1 MSVPPGVICSSE
13 EWARSLSD
21 PAIHC
26 LTRGQSIGLTVT
38 AESGLISL
46 VAVLGVFCLIIRNG
60 IRHVR
65 RTGKWSLVQEPMDV
79 LMLSLF
85 VADLLQALGAVVDVR
100 WVHSGKVEVGSFCTA
115 QGVIQQ
121 LGETSVAITTL
132 MITLFTFAGVWF
144 RKGLGATGL
153 ATTLVA
159 LAWLFVVLMIA
170 IGNATNRGSGALYE
184 SPTPYW
190 CWIGQSYLGLRIW
203 GEYVWFWIT
212 MGVSVAAYLTLFL
225 WARGNITVSE
235 TSWWR
240 CSVHRSSADA
250 ADRGRRH
257 NSYAMI
263 AYPACYC
270 VLVLPLSV
278 VRWIGFVQERGGRAS
293 NIPSAATIAVV
304 SVYGLS
310 GALNVVLLLYTR
322 PNSVLFGDG
331 TVQRAEGRAPSPVR
345 TYRGEDESGSD
356 FRARTR
362 GSRDSSLQLGRLASA
377 SASDGGW
384 DLPRTKGTVHRHH
397 DDDSTMISQSV

>member
-1 MSVPPGVICSSE
+1 MSVPPGIVCDSDE
-13 EWARSLSD
+13 YARSLID

-26 LTRGQSIGLTVT
+26 LTRGQSIGLTIT

-46 VAVLGVFCLIIRNG
+46 VAVLGVFILIIRNG

-65 RTGKWSLVQEPMDV
+65 RTGKWALVQEPMDV

-85 VADLLQALGAVVDVR
+85 VADLIQAVGAVMDVH
-100 WVHSGKVEVGSFCTA
+100 WVHDGKVAVGAFCTA
-115 QGVIQQ
+115 QGVVQQ

-144 RKGLGATGL
+144 RKGLGATSL
-153 ATTLVA
+153 ATGLVG
-159 LAWLFVVLMIA
+159 LAWLFVILMIA
-170 IGNATNRGSGALYE
+170 IGNGLHRGEHNLYE
-184 SPTPYW
+184 APTPYW
-190 CWIGQSYLGLRIW
+190 CWIGQGFLGLRLA

-212 MGVSVAAYLTLFL
+212 LGVSAAAYLTLFL

-235 TSWWR
+235 TTWWR

-250 ADRGRRH
+250 ADRGRRR

-278 VRWIGFVQERGGRAS
+278 VRWIGFVQERGGGTN
-293 NIPSAATIAVV
+293 NIPSAATFAVI
-304 SVYGLS
+304 SLYGLS
-310 GALNVVLLLYTR
+310 GALNVALLLNTR
-322 PNSVLFGDG
+322 PNSVLFGAG
-331 TVQRAEGRAPSPVR
+331 GVQSSDGRAPSPVR
-345 TYRGEDESGSD
+345 TYRGGAGELASD

-362 GSRDSSLQLGRLASA
+362 SRDSSLQLGRLP

-384 DLPRTKGTVHRHH
+384 DLPRGKGVVHRHH
-397 DDDSTMISQSV
+397 DDESTVDVSV